1 MFTYAGDAMHKQFLR
16 IDDLTSALG
25 LSKSTIY
32 SLINTGD
39 FPRQIRLSR
48 RVVGW
53 SAQEIEDWVE
63 TRRDRYRVN

>member
-1 MFTYAGDAMHKQFLR
+1 MHKQFLR

-53 SAQEIEDWVE
+53 FAQEIEDWVE